1 MENKAYNEYLIQLD
15 RISDLIKK
23 TDTASKKVTTH
34 KDVYI
39 GGRNSSGHPH
49 GHGTLQKSVGTRFA
63 GNWSNG
69 ILSGNGTIEFIDGKY
84 EGDIEDFKQQ
94 GKGYLTYNN
103 GDVYEGEWSKGLKC
117 GRGTLIYVNGDVY
130 KGEWLDDIIHG
141 KGKMTQNNGNIY
153 DGVWKNGACIKVNQ
167 EVKIQSNFGKGM
179 YCGEMKNFMPHGNGK
194 AVYNNGT
201 YDGQWENGI
210 PQGRGEFR
218 HNNGQFYEG
227 NWRNGK
233 LHVNPSVVNM
243 NARDPLMEEAS
254 RLIVAQQKCTRSLLK
269 IAFDIESERA
279 VKILNQ
285 LEMAGII
292 GPLEIVDLIGQNES
306 GQNRQ
311 VLVLDDYHLT
321 QILNH
326 L

>member
-34 KDVYI
+34 KDVYL

-49 GHGTLQKSVGTRFA
+49 GHGTLKKSDGTFFK
-63 GNWSNG
+63 GDWSNG

-84 EGDIEDFKQQ
+84 EGDIDDFKQN
-94 GKGYLTYNN
+94 GNGNLTYNN
-103 GDVYEGEWSKGLKC
+103 GDVYEGEWSKGVKC

-130 KGEWLDDIIHG
+130 QGEWLDDIIHG

-167 EVKIQSNFGKGM
+167 EVKIQSNFGNGM

-194 AVYNNGT
+194 AVYNNGI
-201 YDGQWENGI
+201 YDGQWENGTAH
-210 PQGRGEFR
+210 GRGEFR
-218 HNNGQFYEG
+218 HNNGQVDDG
-227 NWRNGK
+227 IWSNGK
-233 LHVNPSVVNM
+233 LPVNPYSVNM
-243 NARDPLMEEAS
+243 KARDPLMEEAS
-254 RLIVAQQKCTRSLLK
+254 RLLVANQQASKSLLMRK
-269 IAFDIESERA
+269 FDIDSNRA
-279 VKILNQ
+279 VKILDQ
-285 LEMAGII
+285 LEMARII
-292 GPLEIVDLIGQNES
+292 SPKEGNIEQ
-306 GQNRQ
+306 Q